1 MKNDLI
7 ICAILIGLFIATLL
21 LAGQKTAALDSI
33 NTRLALIEDTL
44 EDRNIPRITVT
55 GRTSVYAGSGE
66 ILISDPKGGEIK

>member
-7 ICAILIGLFIATLL
+7 ICAILIGLFIATMLM
-21 LAGQKTAALDSI
+21 AGQKTAALDSI

-55 GRTSVYAGSGE
+55 GRTSVYAGE
-66 ILISDPKGGEIK
+66 HQVTVVKK

>member
-7 ICAILIGLFIATLL
+7 ICAILIGLFIATMLM
-21 LAGQKTAALDSI
+21 AGQKTAALDSI

-55 GRTSVYAGSGE
+55 GRTSVYAGE
-66 ILISDPKGGEIK
+66 HEVIVERVEE

>member
-44 EDRNIPRITVT
+44 EDRNIPRIMVT
-55 GRTSVYAGSGE
+55 GRTSIYSADGE
-66 ILISDPKGGEIK
+66 IVLERVDE

>member
-7 ICAILIGLFIATLL
+7 ICLILMGLFIATLL

-55 GRTSVYAGSGE
+55 GRTSIYSADGE
-66 ILISDPKGGEIK
+66 IVLERVEE

>member
-55 GRTSVYAGSGE
+55 GRTSVYAGE
-66 ILISDPKGGEIK
+66 HQVTVVKK

>member
-55 GRTSVYAGSGE
+55 GRTSIYSADGE
-66 ILISDPKGGEIK
+66 IVLERVDE

>member
-55 GRTSVYAGSGE
+55 GRTSIYSADGE
-66 ILISDPKGGEIK
+66 IVLERQGD

>member
-7 ICAILIGLFIATLL
+7 ICAILMGLFIATML
-21 LAGQKTAALDSI
+21 LAGQRDYGLESI

-55 GRTSVYAGSGE
+55 GRTSIYSADGE
-66 ILISDPKGGEIK
+66 IVLERVDE

>member
-44 EDRNIPRITVT
+44 QDRNIPRITVSKGT
-55 GRTSVYAGSGE
+55 IYAGSGS
-66 ILISDPKGGEIK
+66 ITIDDLKDGEE

>member
-1 MKNDLI
+1 MKNDLA
-7 ICAILIGLFIATLL
+7 ICLLLIGLFIATLL

-55 GRTSVYAGSGE
+55 GRTSVYAGE
-66 ILISDPKGGEIK
+66 HQVTVVKK